1 MLGQRSKGAET
12 LEMDESHRVGVE
24 AHSIMDPM
32 AIRPLRPGLDAGTKG
47 ASVSGRTCVA
57 GDMPV

>member
-12 LEMDESHRVGVE
+12 LEMDENHRVGVE
-24 AHSIMDPM
+24 AHSMMDW
-32 AIRPLRPGLDAGTKG
+32 PLRPGLDAGTKD

>member
-12 LEMDESHRVGVE
+12 LEMDENHRVGVE
-24 AHSIMDPM
+24 AHSIMD
-32 AIRPLRPGLDAGTKG
+32 IRPLRPGLDAGTKG
-47 ASVSGRTCVA
+47 ASVSGRTCVT